1 MGDENLYAEGA
12 GQPSATA
19 PDTEARAKGQAES
32 TGFSSAPD
40 PKHQSGVPLDE
51 DKAAGVQKGE
61 VPAPPPAPEVAKTP
75 GL

>member
-1 MGDENLYAEGA
+1 MGDENQYAEGG

-19 PDTEARAKGQAES
+19 PDEDARSKGQPES

-40 PKHQSGVPLDE
+40 PAQQSGVPLNE
-51 DKAAGVQKGE
+51 DKAAGVEPGE
-61 VPAPPPAPEVAKTP
+61 VPAPPPAPQVAKTP